1 MNIYGMTDIG
11 TVRRQNEDYFG
22 YCRLTPP
29 PRLKGQRD
37 TVEEATLAVVSD
49 GMGGANAGEVAS
61 RIATQTLLEKVRACG
76 KKDAER
82 AMRAAIAAANTAVYK
97 EAQEDPSLSGMGCTV
112 AAVLAYDDAL
122 ALLHVGDSRIYLTHA
137 GRLLLLTRDH
147 SYVQELV
154 DSGRMTA
161 EEARRSNYKNII
173 TRAVGT
179 HESVEEDFAVCQ
191 WEEGDRLLL
200 CTDGLTGFV
209 EESEIC
215 SVLSEDISVE
225 DAARELIAAANA
237 RGCDDN
243 LTALVIENK
252 KEKQND

>member
-29 PRLKGQRD
+29 PRLKGRRD
-37 TVEEATLAVVSD
+37 TAEQALLGVVAD
-49 GMGGANAGEVAS
+49 GMGGANAGEVAA
-61 RIATQTLLEKVRACG
+61 RLAAETFLESVKASG
-76 KKDAER
+76 KKDVER
-82 AMRAAIAAANTAVYK
+82 AMRTAIASANTAVYK
-97 EAQEDPSLSGMGCTV
+97 EAQGNPALSGMGCTV
-112 AAVLAYDDAL
+112 AAVLAYDDTL
-122 ALLHVGDSRIYLTHA
+122 ALLHVGDSRVYLAHA

-154 DSGRMTA
+154 DAGRMSA
-161 EEARRSNYKNII
+161 EDAKYSMYKNII

-179 HESVEEDFAVCQ
+179 HERVEEDFALCR
-191 WEEGDRLLL
+191 WEEGDRILL
-200 CTDGLTGFV
+200 CTDGLTGFI
-209 EESEIC
+209 EEREIC
-215 SVLSEDISVE
+215 SVLSEDIPVE
-225 DAARELIAAANA
+225 DVARELIAAANA